1 MPPHKMPDDDNALL
15 NRWREGDKA
24 SGDVLFRRH
33 FRAVRRF
40 FRNKINEDDV
50 DDLIQR
56 TFMGCVEGKDRFRGD
71 ASFRTYLFATARKQ
85 LYQFLRTRGRMMR
98 KVDADLGVTSVAALG
113 MTPSS
118 VAAARQEHDILLR
131 AFQRVP
137 VEQQTILE
145 LSYWEDLSG
154 PEIAAIFDIS
164 PVTARTRLFRARAA
178 LQEVIEGLTQPG
190 VPFDVDAAAATL
202 PKR

>member
-24 SGDVLFRRH
+24 SGDMLFRRH

-178 LQEVIEGLTQPG
+178 LQEVIVGLTQPG

>member
-1 MPPHKMPDDDNALL
+1 MPDDDNALL
-15 NRWREGDKA
+15 TRWREGDKA

-33 FRAVRRF
+33 FRPVRRF
-40 FRNKINEDDV
+40 FRNKVNEDDV

-98 KVDADLGVTSVAALG
+98 KVDAELGVTSVAALG

-118 VAAARQEHDILLR
+118 VVAAREEHEILLQ
-131 AFQRVP
+131 ALQRVS

-145 LSYWEDLSG
+145 LSYWEGLSG
-154 PEIAAIFDIS
+154 PQIAAIFGIS

-178 LQEVIEGLTQPG
+178 LQDVIEALIQPQTS
-190 VPFDVDAAAATL
+190 FDIETVAATL

>member
-1 MPPHKMPDDDNALL
+1 MPPHNMPDDDNALL

-33 FRAVRRF
+33 FRPVRRF

-85 LYQFLRTRGRMMR
+85 LYQFLRTRGRMMNT
-98 KVDADLGVTSVAALG
+98 VDAERGVTSVAALG

-131 AFQRVP
+131 ALQRVP

-145 LSYWEDLSG
+145 LSYWEGLSG

-178 LQEVIEGLTQPG
+178 LQEVIEGLTQPNTG
-190 VPFDVDAAAATL
+190 FDVDAVAATL